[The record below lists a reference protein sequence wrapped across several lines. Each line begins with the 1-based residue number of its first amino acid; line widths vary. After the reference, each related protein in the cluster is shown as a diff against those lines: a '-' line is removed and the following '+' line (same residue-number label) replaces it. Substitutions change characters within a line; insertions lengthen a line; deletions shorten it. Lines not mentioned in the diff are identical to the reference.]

1 MIFGYTA
8 VSNCNLIHNQN
19 ICISIANGQFA
30 DISDIQYNDIN
41 IEYEC
46 VDTPILQISDEQ
58 IYDGNGEYLPILVNI
73 SDNRRNW
80 QGNVSAEDEKRSI
93 KNVKFNNIKV
103 ICDKRVIPNIN
114 ICLANKY
121 GKFENI
127 SIDSLIINERLIKG
141 LDLLLDDETS
151 DIVIERK
158 LSSII

>member
-58 IYDGNGEYLPILVNI
+58 IYDGSGEYLPVLVNI

-141 LDLLLDDETS
+141 LDFLSDDETS